1 MAGPVTVP
9 DFLGVVR
16 QSGLLEASVLGPYLN
31 RLRQAGTLPE
41 RAEALAAL
49 LVRDGILTRFQ
60 AEQLLAGKVRGFV
73 IGRYRV
79 LDKIGAG
86 GTGMVFLAR
95 HTQMDRRVALKILPT
110 DRSDDPVARGRFRR
124 EAQAVAALNHPNI
137 VRAYDIDLDAKP
149 PFFVMEFVDGVSLQ
163 ELVARQGRLEVGQA
177 VDYARQTAAALEHAH
192 QAGLVHRDVKPA
204 NLLVTADGVVKL
216 LDLGLARFH
225 KEEDDG
231 LTERYEQGAVLGTV
245 DYLAP
250 EQAQNC
256 HAADIRADVYALG
269 GTLFFLLTG
278 QPPFAGGTL
287 RQKLIWHQI
296 KPAPPVTEARPEV
309 PAGLAAVVAR
319 MLAKEPGERFQT
331 PAEVI
336 RALRPWSARPLPE
349 PADEG
354 PPSTRTRRGSATVP
368 DFTLAEAA
376 GPAVAVA
383 PPPPQA
389 NLPPQPLPLR
399 GEGVTTVPA
408 PPSLAAE
415 GAAGGRDV
423 AATRRRLPWLLAGAG
438 VLVVVGLGLWG
449 LLRSSGSAPVQE
461 TTPPPAGPLTPPTRL
476 RAAALSSGVVELT
489 WQGGGAAAGFKI
501 EGADD
506 AAAPD
511 AAWSLVDSTRAGTT
525 RYDKA
530 RLVPGKPVYY
540 RVRAV
545 GVDAASAAP
554 AWCST
559 AAPPSRARCCT

>member
-137 VRAYDIDLDAKP
+137 VRAYDIDLDAEP

-177 VDYARQTAAALEHAH
+177 VDYA
-192 QAGLVHRDVKPA
+192 
-204 NLLVTADGVVKL
+204 
-216 LDLGLARFH
+216 
-225 KEEDDG
+225 G